1 MTEQELVALA
11 IIKAM
16 RNDPSGLTLAVK
28 RLRELGL
35 DDYEINEMFQDIGRL
50 IFSEPEPQPEEEE
63 YDEQPETSSL

>member
-16 RNDPSGLTLAVK
+16 RNDPSGLTLAVN

-50 IFSEPEPQPEEEE
+50 IFSEPEPQPEEE
-63 YDEQPETSSL
+63 DEENE

>member
-11 IIKAM
+11 IVKAM
-16 RNDPSGLTLAVK
+16 RNDPSGLTAAVT

-50 IFSEPEPQPEEEE
+50 IFNEPEPEEPEEEE
-63 YDEQPETSSL
+63 EQND

>member
-11 IIKAM
+11 IVKAM

-28 RLRELGL
+28 RLRQAGL

-50 IFSEPEPQPEEEE
+50 IFSEPEPQEEEQE
-63 YDEQPETSSL
+63 NE